1 MNPYK
6 SSAELKACAKEHL
19 FGKYGT
25 VIGANLLITLISL
38 ALDLLLLPAADTTT
52 AAGTTLY
59 YVIAFVLSIVSG
71 LLSSGIA
78 FFYLKVVCSCPL
90 TTGDI
95 FQGLRIHQTKALQ
108 IQLWISLLNY
118 VLMLPFIVVSF
129 YFIKQGGFAQNSY
142 TVQNAKLMLA
152 YTVTLIF
159 YEVFSMIARLIYSQ
173 SFFLLHDF
181 PQYSAR
187 EILALS
193 RKMMKGQKGRLFYVY
208 VSFLPLFLLSLLSCG
223 IAFLWVIPYV
233 NATNA
238 EFYMDVIQHSGSSSN
253 Y

>member
-1 MNPYK
+1 
-6 SSAELKACAKEHL
+6 
-19 FGKYGT
+19 
-25 VIGANLLITLISL
+25 
-38 ALDLLLLPAADTTT
+38 
-52 AAGTTLY
+52 
-59 YVIAFVLSIVSG
+59 
-71 LLSSGIA
+71 
-78 FFYLKVVCSCPL
+78 
-90 TTGDI
+90 
-95 FQGLRIHQTKALQ
+95 
-108 IQLWISLLNY
+108 
-118 VLMLPFIVVSF
+118 
-129 YFIKQGGFAQNSY
+129 
-142 TVQNAKLMLA
+142 
-152 YTVTLIF
+152 
-159 YEVFSMIARLIYSQ
+159 MIARLIYSQ